1 MSHAPPN
8 IHHTNDYSDFPNE
21 DEDTRFLRGEFQ
33 HARIEILSRERFAV
47 CGCECPRCRDVRADN
62 GPECGSLA
70 WRAPR

>member
-33 HARIEILSRERFAV
+33 HARLELLSRERFAV
-47 CGCECPRCRDVRADN
+47 FGCACPPCQDARADD
-62 GPECGSLA
+62 GPECGSPA